1 MCNWFQNKSPTHT
14 FAVDCET
21 WHCKWA
27 APCYFNGAS
36 PTGRLLSAVKSSV
49 WRTLSNRAWERH
61 LKHSPRRSRPTDR
74 GRVISLPREKRLLD
88 TLESEFDSGS
98 TSNLFDNPGFDIMIA
113 TISWRQM
120 HKTIIFCLN
129 LARQLQTNNEQ
140 TRTQNRPTCW
150 HLASE
155 VDPHGPS
162 CAVPSGLR
170 FWLAVDHRT
179 NDSSSVCGICEAYY
193 ISTRCESLYPKCNRI
208 SSNKSM
214 NMTPYSPM
222 YLDGSA
228 ILLTCQRTVWPCWLK
243 ISPCVT
249 TKIMWSETAFR

>member
-1 MCNWFQNKSPTHT
+1 MNTTRALRN
-14 FAVDCET
+14 
-21 WHCKWA
+21 
-27 APCYFNGAS
+27 
-36 PTGRLLSAVKSSV
+36 V
-49 WRTLSNRAWERH
+49 WLPSIHNRRGCAGILERH
-61 LKHSPRRSRPTDR
+61 LKHSPRRSRHADR

-88 TLESEFDSGS
+88 ILESEFDSGS

-129 LARQLQTNNEQ
+129 PARQLQTNNEQ

-150 HLASE
+150 QLASE

-179 NDSSSVCGICEAYY
+179 NDSSSVCAICEAYY

-214 NMTPYSPM
+214 NLTPYSPIPRRQRHFV
-222 YLDGSA
+222 D
-228 ILLTCQRTVWPCWLK
+228 CQRTRMIQLTKDFAMRHDENYVEWNG
-243 ISPCVT
+243 ISIKWYQFVT
-249 TKIMWSETAFR
+249 NCPYHQTIFQE

>member
-1 MCNWFQNKSPTHT
+1 M
-14 FAVDCET
+14 
-21 WHCKWA
+21 
-27 APCYFNGAS
+27 
-36 PTGRLLSAVKSSV
+36 
-49 WRTLSNRAWERH
+49 
-61 LKHSPRRSRPTDR
+61 
-74 GRVISLPREKRLLD
+74 ISLPREKRLLNI
-88 TLESEFDSGS
+88 LESEFDSGS

-150 HLASE
+150 QLASE

-214 NMTPYSPM
+214 NMTPYSPIPRRQRHFV
-222 YLDGSA
+222 D
-228 ILLTCQRTVWPCWLK
+228 CQRTRMTQLTKDFAMRHDENYVEWNG
-243 ISPCVT
+243 ISIKWYQFVT
-249 TKIMWSETAFR
+249 NCPYHQTIFQE

>member
-1 MCNWFQNKSPTHT
+1 
-14 FAVDCET
+14 
-21 WHCKWA
+21 
-27 APCYFNGAS
+27 
-36 PTGRLLSAVKSSV
+36 
-49 WRTLSNRAWERH
+49 
-61 LKHSPRRSRPTDR
+61 
-74 GRVISLPREKRLLD
+74 
-88 TLESEFDSGS
+88 
-98 TSNLFDNPGFDIMIA
+98 MIA

-150 HLASE
+150 QLASE

-228 ILLTCQRTVWPCWLK
+228 ILLTCQRTVWPSWLK

-249 TKIMWSETAFR
+249 TKIMWRHFDKMISVCDKLSISSNYIPRITTVATIFWYEFTIVLPVDCAIKSGPRVCGKLTYDLFLLYFYIIPLISS

>member
-1 MCNWFQNKSPTHT
+1 MWILIISFTSNLIVYIRDSEGWIPPVPSEMCDFHSQSQGMCW
-14 FAVDCET
+14 
-21 WHCKWA
+21 
-27 APCYFNGAS
+27 YF
-36 PTGRLLSAVKSSV
+36 
-49 WRTLSNRAWERH
+49 RTA
-61 LKHSPRRSRPTDR
+61 DR

-88 TLESEFDSGS
+88 ILESEFDSGS

-150 HLASE
+150 QLASE
-155 VDPHGPS
+155 VDPHLHMVRAAPSRVAWDFDSPWITGPMTAHQS
-162 CAVPSGLR
+162 VAYVRHIILAPAANLCTPSAIVFLPIR
-170 FWLAVDHRT
+170 AWIWRHIR
-179 NDSSSVCGICEAYY
+179 
-193 ISTRCESLYPKCNRI
+193 R
-208 SSNKSM
+208 
-214 NMTPYSPM
+214 

-228 ILLTCQRTVWPCWLK
+228 ILLTVNGPVWPSWLK